1 MLSIEEVERFPL
13 AWPDIPYMIPDME
26 EAMDASWRNYLT
38 PSEAEELAAIE
49 RARDAGKAQ
58 ARRIYDRCR
67 KRMKRA

>member
-1 MLSIEEVERFPL
+1 
-13 AWPDIPYMIPDME
+13 MIPDME